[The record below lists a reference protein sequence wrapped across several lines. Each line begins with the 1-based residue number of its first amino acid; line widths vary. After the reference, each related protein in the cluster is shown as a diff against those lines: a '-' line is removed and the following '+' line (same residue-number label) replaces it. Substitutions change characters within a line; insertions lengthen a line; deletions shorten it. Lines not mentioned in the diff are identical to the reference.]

1 MNRILLGCAIAV
13 LVAGCVD
20 TGTLVLPSAYR
31 SSTPQEAPPPSPG
44 LGLSGQDGAVTALA
58 GNDLLGATLGTE
70 GTVNTLL
77 GGTNAL
83 SEQFPADSLPQQPL
97 GDALGQAVGD
107 NLTPQLAQLADPGL
121 GASGEDSPVTQLLGG
136 DPVGALIGTE
146 EGAVPVFVAGTD
158 GGVLGMVLS
167 PVTGSL
173 PEGASLAPV
182 TTPVIDALSTVK
194 FPDTSGSGDS
204 GGNSLAPL
212 TDALAG
218 VAGGV
223 PSAGD
228 S

>member
-1 MNRILLGCAIAV
+1 MSRILLGCAMAV
-13 LVAGCVD
+13 LAAGCVD

-31 SSTPQEAPPPSPG
+31 TSTPQEAPPPSPG

-58 GNDLLGATLGTE
+58 GDDLLGATLGTE

-77 GGTNAL
+77 GGTNSV
-83 SEQFPADSLPQQPL
+83 SEQLTSDSLPQQPL
-97 GDALGQAVGD
+97 GDALAQAGD
-107 NLTPQLAQLADPGL
+107 NLNAQLAQLADPGL
-121 GASGEDSPVTQLLGG
+121 GASGEDSPVTQLMGG
-136 DPVGALIGTE
+136 DLVGALIGTE
-146 EGAVPVFVAGTD
+146 EGAVPVLVAGTD

-167 PVTGSL
+167 PVAGSL

-204 GGNSLAPL
+204 GGNSLSPL

-218 VAGGV
+218 VTGGV

-228 S
+228 G